1 MKMKDIEQ
9 FAKVLA
15 VVTVCAVSTGYAQH
29 GGASVSLAARFKD
42 VSASLGGTWTDE
54 AGRPLLVVTCPHVC
68 WMQKDG
74 QWRIGGINANGGTYS
89 SVEVGGN
96 RYVLCKPERW
106 QREKLRKID
115 FVVEEG
121 CWYFGKEP
129 TLFRLRGWRETL
141 PDEKS
146 ASEISLK
153 KVSKIS
159 DDAIQD
165 GASFNARDYVGVWNF
180 GTFLAFGKAENTR
193 YISIRRDGTGC
204 VFDLMNGS
212 AVPCGEIRWT
222 AEMGGVRCMD
232 LGEKPYYANESTD
245 AYYLWF
251 DDEKDRLVA
260 CRWGNWGEM
269 KRVGGIDDPSVVC
282 RKMMH
287 SRKYSGCWSGGEMF
301 NAFTIAFDP
310 DGTGF
315 FTGGMSA
322 SPFKWTSDAEGIIK
336 FKLPLPYGDVTN
348 MVVRYDYATDTMSVM
363 GQRRG
368 RRNTKVK
375 SSHPARE
382 MHDALLKRAE
392 EGLAARRKKILE
404 FENQYER
411 KSEEL
416 SFADMESMTAWLKE
430 AERRPGE
437 IRTVLLNT
445 PVPQLSDN
453 VAYSAKDG
461 WTASLGVG
469 YFERGERPPEADV
482 SALRW
487 SGGMRPSAL
496 PPAQVEYRDGIG
508 EMQERCKASGIVDI
522 SKGARQKMTQ
532 WWYCCCDTLNVRG
545 VGREKEA
552 EFAEA
557 LRPRLGVK
565 FPCKATAT
573 TISPK

>member
-1 MKMKDIEQ
+1 MVPK
-9 FAKVLA
+9 
-15 VVTVCAVSTGYAQH
+15 VTVAATACAIVTGCAQH
-29 GGASVSLAARFKD
+29 GGAPVSLAARFDD
-42 VSASLGGTWTDE
+42 VSSSLGGTWADE
-54 AGRPLLVVTCPHVC
+54 AGCPLLVVTCPYVC
-68 WMQKDG
+68 WIWEKG
-74 QWRIGGINANGGTYS
+74 QWRMGKFVANGGLETGGERYS
-89 SVEVGGN
+89 FCRV
-96 RYVLCKPERW
+96 ERW
-106 QREKLRKID
+106 QCEKLRNIG
-115 FVVEEG
+115 FAAEEG
-121 CWYFGKEP
+121 CWYFGKDP
-129 TLFRLRGWRETL
+129 TLSRPRRWGETL

-146 ASEISLK
+146 ASKISLK
-153 KVSKIS
+153 KVSKVS

-180 GTFLAFGKAENTR
+180 GTFLARENAENMR

-204 VFDLMNGS
+204 VFVMDNGS

-232 LGEKPYYANESTD
+232 YGEKPYYANESTD
-245 AYYLWF
+245 AYYLWL
-251 DDEKDRLVA
+251 DDEKGRLVA
-260 CRWGNWGEM
+260 SRWDNWGEM
-269 KRVGGIDDPSVVC
+269 KRVRGIEDPAEAC
-282 RKMMH
+282 RRMMR

-310 DGTGF
+310 DGAGF

-322 SPFKWTSDAEGIIK
+322 SPFKWSSDGDGNIEL
-336 FKLPLPYGDVTN
+336 KLPLPYGDVTN
-348 MVVRYDYATDTMSVM
+348 MVARYDYATDTMSVM

-368 RRNTKVK
+368 RRNTKIK
-375 SSHPARE
+375 SSRPVRE
-382 MHDALLKRAE
+382 MQEALFKEVEENRARYRSE
-392 EGLAARRKKILE
+392 LE
-404 FENQYER
+404 SKYDR
-411 KSEEL
+411 KSGEMA
-416 SFADMESMTAWLKE
+416 FADMESMMAWLKE

-487 SGGMRPSAL
+487 SGGMRPPAL
-496 PPAQVEYRDGIG
+496 PPAQVECRDGMG
-508 EMQERCKASGIVDI
+508 EMLERCKVSGIVDI
-522 SKGARQKMTQ
+522 SNGARQKMTQ

-545 VGREKEA
+545 VGRGKEA

-557 LRPRLGVK
+557 LSPRLAAR
-565 FPCKATAT
+565 FPCKTTAT

>member
-1 MKMKDIEQ
+1 MKTIKDVET
-9 FAKVLA
+9 FFKM
-15 VVTVCAVSTGYAQH
+15 VVVATACAIATGCAQH
-29 GGASVSLAARFKD
+29 GGAPVSLAARFND
-42 VSASLGGTWTDE
+42 VASSLGGTWVDE
-54 AGRPLLVVTCPHVC
+54 TLRPQLVVTCPHVC
-68 WMQKDG
+68 WVWKGG
-74 QWRIGGINANGGTYS
+74 QWRMGKFGANGG
-89 SVEVGGN
+89 VEVGGE
-96 RYVLCKPERW
+96 RYAFCKVERW
-106 QREKLRKID
+106 QCEKLRKIG
-115 FVVEEG
+115 FMAEEG

-129 TLFRLRGWRETL
+129 TLFRPRGWGETL

-146 ASEISLK
+146 AAEISLK
-153 KVSKIS
+153 KVSKIF

-165 GASFNARDYVGVWNF
+165 GVIFNARDYVGVWNF
-180 GTFLAFGKAENTR
+180 GTFLASEKAENAR

-204 VFDLMNGS
+204 VFVLASGS

-222 AEMGGVRCMD
+222 AEMGGIRCMD
-232 LGEKPYYANESTD
+232 CGEKPYYANESTD

-260 CRWGNWGEM
+260 SRWGNWGEM
-269 KRVGGIDDPSVVC
+269 KRVRGIDDPSVVC
-282 RKMMH
+282 RKMMC

-322 SPFKWTSDAEGIIK
+322 SPFKWTSDAEGNIK
-336 FKLPLPYGDVTN
+336 LKLPLLYGDVTN
-348 MVVRYDYATDTMSVM
+348 MVARYDYATDTMSVM
-363 GQRRG
+363 GQHRG

-375 SSHPARE
+375 SSRPARE
-382 MHDALLKRAE
+382 MQDALSKRVE
-392 EGLAARRKKILE
+392 EGLAERRKKILE

-416 SFADMESMTAWLKE
+416 SFADMESMMAWLKE

-437 IRTVLLNT
+437 TRTVLLNT
-445 PVPQLSDN
+445 SVSQLSDN
-453 VAYSAKDG
+453 IAYSAKDG

-469 YFERGERPPEADV
+469 YLERGERPPEADV
-482 SALRW
+482 AALRW
-487 SGGMRPSAL
+487 SGGRRPPSL
-496 PPAQVEYRDGIG
+496 PPAQVECRDGIG

-522 SKGARQKMTQ
+522 SNWARQKMTQ

-557 LRPRLGVK
+557 LRPRLVAR